1 MVSSPEASR
10 EEGCNATGASRLRFP
25 AMAAL
30 VPELGDD
37 ADDIVC
43 EGWKIRGSEV
53 RVARELGLCLD
64 GFLCR
69 LVVVEFNCEA
79 GVLRLPIPC

>member
-43 EGWKIRGSEV
+43 VGWVEDRGSEA
-53 RVARELGLCLD
+53 RVVRELRLCLD
-64 GFLCR
+64 GFLYR
-69 LVVVEFNCEA
+69 LVVVEVNCEA
-79 GVLRLPIPC
+79 GVLRLPIP